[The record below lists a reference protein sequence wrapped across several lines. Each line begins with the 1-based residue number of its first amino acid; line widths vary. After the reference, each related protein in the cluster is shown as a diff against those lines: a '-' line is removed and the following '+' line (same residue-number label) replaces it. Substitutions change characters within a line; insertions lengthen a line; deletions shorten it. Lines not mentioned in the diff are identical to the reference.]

1 MSAPGLI
8 LSSRARAVIQ
18 NWYRDARLQRNMGPL
33 TALILTAIMVMA
45 HVLFRL
51 DSPAWLSLKARLAP
65 WFAHLTHRPY
75 QFADPIRYL
84 LQLAWVILV
93 EPIAHIPVRP
103 SRLRTRLKLSLSR
116 VRQSYI
122 TFLAKVPGQ
131 LGSTAARQQVSAW
144 FTGVSRNTRL
154 LIYGSALIICFPL
167 AALLITQPFSM
178 LAQAVFV
185 GLLWVMA
192 LVVKRIPSS
201 FSTFV
206 LIVLSLTVSSR
217 YLWWRYTSTLNL
229 DDPLDAFFGILLL
242 VAETYSWLVLVL
254 GYVQTARPLNRPPA
268 NLPRDRSKWPTV
280 DLMIPTYNEDLSVV
294 RPTVYAAL
302 GIDWPKDKLRIY
314 LLDDGRRES
323 FRAFAEEVGVNYMI
337 RPDNK
342 HAKAGN
348 LNHALK
354 HTDGELVAIFD
365 CDHIPTR
372 SFLQVTTG
380 WFLVDPKLALV
391 QTPHHFFSPDP
402 FERNLGQY
410 RQQPNENTLF
420 YGLVQDGNDLWN
432 AAFFCGS
439 CAVVRRTAIADI
451 GGFAVETVT
460 EDAHTALRLHRKGYN
475 SAYLRIPQAAGLA
488 TESLSAHVGQRIR
501 WARGM
506 IQIFRLDNPLSGKG
520 LSLFQRLCYA
530 NAMLHFLAGVPRI
543 IYLIAPLAFLVF
555 HAYILYAPALAIL
568 LYVMPHMVHSVI
580 TNSHM
585 QGAYRRTFWGEIYE
599 TVLAWYIARPTTVA
613 LFNPGKGK
621 FNVTAKGGL
630 VEKQYF
636 DWDISHPYVFL
647 ALANIVGFFFGVW
660 RLIVGPADEVMTVWL
675 TMIWAFYNLIVLG
688 GAIAVAAEVRQ
699 VRKNHRVTTEM
710 PGALLLPGGHRI
722 PVVVTDFSEG
732 GAGLQLSFSPYK
744 LNLKDGVR
752 LIMYRGQQQFSFPA
766 EVSRAFGQQIGLQF
780 VNLTRQQHIDLVQC
794 TFARA
799 DSWLVA
805 QESFPKD
812 KPLESLA
819 SVLKTSQ
826 RGYQQMAKHLPFPL
840 NIAMRGLNQS
850 IAWLVSLLPV
860 MDVTPEARPSPAS
873 NIAGKTYA

>member
-1 MSAPGLI
+1 MSNRSLI
-8 LSSRARAVIQ
+8 LSDRSEGAVRAF
-18 NWYRDARLQRNMGPL
+18 YRKARIDREMGPL
-33 TALILTAIMVMA
+33 TALVYTAFMVLAHLFLRLESPGWMA
-45 HVLFRL
+45 LRQRL
-51 DSPAWLSLKARLAP
+51 RP
-65 WFAHLTHRPY
+65 WFAHLNNRPY
-75 QFADPIRYL
+75 RFADPVRYL
-84 LQLAWVILV
+84 LQLLWVILV
-93 EPIAHIPVRP
+93 EPLRQKRLARAG
-103 SRLRTRLKLSLSR
+103 LRTRTLQSGRQLRQAYLAFLSR
-116 VRQSYI
+116 VPDRIRSATSAQK
-122 TFLAKVPGQ
+122 LVQ
-131 LGSTAARQQVSAW
+131 LHSSVSK
-144 FTGVSRNTRL
+144 GTRTL
-154 LIYGSALIICFPL
+154 LYGSVLIIAFPL
-167 AALLITQPFSM
+167 AALLVTQPFSL
-178 LAQAVFV
+178 LAQAIFV
-185 GLLWVMA
+185 ALLWTMA
-192 LVVKRIPSS
+192 VVVKRIPSH

-206 LIVLSLTVSSR
+206 LIVLSLTVSTR
-217 YLWWRYTSTLNL
+217 YLWWRYSSTLNL
-229 DDPLDAFFGILLL
+229 DDPLDAFFGITLII
-242 VAETYSWLVLVL
+242 AETYSWLVLVL
-254 GYVQTARPLNRPPA
+254 GYVQTARPLNRPPV
-268 NLPRDRSKWPTV
+268 NLPRDQADWPVV

-302 GIDWPKDKLRIY
+302 GIDWPRDKLRIY
-314 LLDDGRRES
+314 LLDDGRREE
-323 FRAFAEEVGVNYMI
+323 FRAFAEEVGIHYMI

-354 HTDGELVAIFD
+354 YTDGDLVAIFD

-372 SFLQVTTG
+372 SFLQITVG
-380 WFLVDPKLALV
+380 WFLVDPKLALI

-439 CAVVRRTAIADI
+439 CAILRRTAIQDI

-506 IQIFRLDNPLSGKG
+506 VQIFRLDNPLFGKG
-520 LSLFQRLCYA
+520 LSLFQRLCYT
-530 NAMLHFLAGVPRI
+530 NAMLHFLAGIPRI
-543 IYLIAPLAFLVF
+543 IYLLSPLAFLVF

-568 LYVMPHMVHSVI
+568 LYVLPHMVHSTI

-630 VEKQYF
+630 VESQYF
-636 DWDISHPYVFL
+636 DWDISHPYIIL
-647 ALANIVGFFFGVW
+647 ALANIVGFFFGIW
-660 RLIVGPADEVMTVWL
+660 RLATGPEDEMLTVVL
-675 TMIWAFYNLIVLG
+675 TMVWVFYNLIILG

-710 PGALLLPGGHRI
+710 PAAVQLATGHML
-722 PVVVTDFSEG
+722 PVVLTDFSEG
-732 GAGLQLSFSPYK
+732 GAGLQLSRPDTRM
-744 LNLKDGVR
+744 NVEDTVQ
-752 LIMYRGQQQFSFPA
+752 LILYRGPRQFSFPA
-766 EVSRAFGQQIGLQF
+766 RINRRFGQQVGLRFAQ
-780 VNLTRQQHIDLVQC
+780 LTRQQHIDLVQC

-812 KPLESLA
+812 KPLQSLK
-819 SVLKTSQ
+819 SILTTSQ
-826 RGYQQMAKHLPFPL
+826 RGYQQMARHLPFPL
-840 NIAMRGLNQS
+840 SLVMRGLNFS
-850 IAWLVSLLPV
+850 VAWFVSLFPV
-860 MDVTPEARPSPAS
+860 VDVSEQQTTSAPF